1 MLTISRH
8 KPGMSSATDP
18 CPPSAVSHGVG
29 FAGLAGLALWAVVAR
44 HYGMNGPNAG
54 FAAVIACGLPMILW
68 SLLVDKV
75 HRNPSTGIDWQA
87 PPRPLRAVLDVSLVK
102 IAGLWATWLA
112 IAIFYCLARWYWSG
126 NYHYSMNLFMDA
138 APWLVLFSVPY
149 VVWLDRRLVEPCDAT
164 HAFGQWVIGG
174 AAGAPDMAQVANHA
188 RAWAVKGFFLAFM
201 LSIVPGNFASVV
213 DWRLD
218 HAFANPVNLAAF
230 LIAVMFMIDV
240 CMATVGYLLTCKPLD
255 SHIRSANPLLTG
267 WVAALICY
275 PPFVL
280 MGSGGPLD
288 YHAGGAEWDVW
299 TQGHTTLQWILGSWL
314 VLLTAIYAWATVVF
328 GIRFSNLTHRGI
340 LTHGPY
346 RWTRHPAY
354 LSKNL
359 FWWFSALPF
368 LTVSGSLT
376 DMVRNCA
383 MLAATNAVYY
393 WRARTEEAHLST
405 DPAYRDY
412 SQWMERNAPVPRLF
426 AWATGRRRKVQ
437 PSLTPAE

>member
-1 MLTISRH
+1 M
-8 KPGMSSATDP
+8 
-18 CPPSAVSHGVG
+18 
-29 FAGLAGLALWAVVAR
+29 VAR

-75 HRNPSTGIDWQA
+75 HRNASTGIDWQA
-87 PPRPLRAVLDVSLVK
+87 PPRPWRAVLDISLVK

-138 APWLVLFSVPY
+138 APWLVLFSIPY
-149 VVWLDRRLVEPCDAT
+149 VLWLDRRLVETRDAT
-164 HAFGQWVIGG
+164 YAFGQWVIGG
-174 AAGAPDMAQVANHA
+174 VAGAPDMAQVANHA
-188 RAWAVKGFFLAFM
+188 RAWTVKGFFLAFM

-213 DWRLD
+213 DWQLD

-255 SHIRSANPLLTG
+255 SHIRSANPALTG

-288 YHAGGAEWDVW
+288 YHAGGAEWDIW
-299 TQGHTTLQWILGSWL
+299 TQGHTTLQWLLGGWL

-405 DPAYRDY
+405 DPAYRAY
-412 SQWMERNAPVPRLF
+412 SEWMERNAPVPRFF
-426 AWATGRRRKVQ
+426 AWATGRRRKDQ
-437 PSLTPAE
+437 PVLTPAE

>member
-1 MLTISRH
+1 MIN
-8 KPGMSSATDP
+8 PADP
-18 CPPSAVSHGVG
+18 CPRSAVSHGVG
-29 FAGLAGLALWAVVAR
+29 LAGLVGLGLWALVAR

-54 FAAVIACGLPMILW
+54 FAAVIACGLPMVLW

-75 HRNPSTGIDWQA
+75 HRNASTGMDWEGQ
-87 PPRPLRAVLDVSLVK
+87 PRPWRAILDISLVK

-112 IAIFYCLARWYWSG
+112 IAIFYCVARWYWSG
-126 NYHYSMNLFMDA
+126 NYHYSMNLFIDA
-138 APWLVLFSVPY
+138 APWLLLCSFPY
-149 VVWLDRRLVEPCDAT
+149 VAWVDRRLIEPKDAT
-164 HAFGQWVIGG
+164 YAFGQWVIGG
-174 AAGAPDMAQVANHA
+174 AAGKPDMGQVANHA

-218 HAFANPVNLAAF
+218 HALANPVNLAAF

-240 CMATVGYLLTCKPLD
+240 CMATVGYLLTMKVLD
-255 SHIRSANPLLTG
+255 SHIRTANPFLAG

-280 MGSGGPLD
+280 MGGGGPLD

-299 TQGHTTLQWILGSWL
+299 TQGHIGLQWLLGGWL
-314 VLLTAIYAWATVVF
+314 VLLTALYAWATVVF

-359 FWWFSALPF
+359 FWWFSSLPF
-368 LTVSGSLT
+368 LTLSGSLT

-383 MLAATNAVYY
+383 MLAITNAVYY
-393 WRARTEEAHLST
+393 WRAKTEEKHLSA
-405 DPAYRDY
+405 DPDYRAYNE
-412 SQWMERNAPVPRLF
+412 WMDRNGPVPRLF
-426 AWATGRRRKVQ
+426 GWISGRKRPALQ
-437 PSLTPAE
+437 PAE

>member
-1 MLTISRH
+1 MTA
-8 KPGMSSATDP
+8 PADP
-18 CPPSAVSHGVG
+18 CPRSAVSHGVG
-29 FAGLAGLALWAVVAR
+29 LAGLAGLGLWALVAR
-44 HYGMNGPNAG
+44 HFGMNGPNAG
-54 FAAVIACGLPMILW
+54 FTAVIACGLPMVLW

-75 HRNPSTGIDWQA
+75 HRNASTGIDWQA
-87 PPRPLRAVLDVSLVK
+87 PPRAWRAILDISLVK

-126 NYHYSMNLFMDA
+126 NYRYSMDLFMGA
-138 APWLVLFSVPY
+138 APWLLAFSLPY
-149 VVWLDRRLVEPCDAT
+149 VAWLDRRLTEPKDAT
-164 HAFGQWVIGG
+164 YAFGQWVIGG
-174 AAGAPDMAQVANHA
+174 AAGKPDMGQVANHA

-240 CMATVGYLLTCKPLD
+240 CMATVGYLLTMKPLD
-255 SHIRSANPLLTG
+255 SHIRSANPSLAG
-267 WVAALICY
+267 WLAALICY

-280 MGSGGPLD
+280 MGGGGPLD

-299 TQGHTTLQWILGSWL
+299 TQGHSAVQWLLGGWL
-314 VLLTAIYAWATVVF
+314 VLLTALYAWATVVF

-368 LTVSGSLT
+368 LTLSGSLT

-383 MLAATNAVYY
+383 MLAVTNAVYY
-393 WRARTEEAHLST
+393 WRAKTEEAHLST
-405 DPAYRDY
+405 DPDYRAY
-412 SQWMERNAPVPRLF
+412 SEWMERNGAVPRFF
-426 AWATGRRRKVQ
+426 AWVTGRGRATATVV
-437 PSLTPAE
+437 PAE

>member
-1 MLTISRH
+1 MIN
-8 KPGMSSATDP
+8 PPDP
-18 CPPSAVSHGVG
+18 CPRSAVSHGVG
-29 FAGLAGLALWAVVAR
+29 LAGLVGLGLWALVAR

-54 FAAVIACGLPMILW
+54 FTAVIACGLPMVLW

-75 HRNPSTGIDWQA
+75 HRNASTGMDWEGQ
-87 PPRPLRAVLDVSLVK
+87 PRPWRAILDISLVK

-112 IAIFYCLARWYWSG
+112 IAIFYCVARWYWSG
-126 NYHYSMNLFMDA
+126 NYHYSMNLFIDA
-138 APWLVLFSVPY
+138 APWLLLCSFPY
-149 VVWLDRRLVEPCDAT
+149 VAWVDRRLIEPKDAT
-164 HAFGQWVIGG
+164 YAFGQWVIGG
-174 AAGAPDMAQVANHA
+174 AAGKPDMGQVANHA

-218 HAFANPVNLAAF
+218 HALANPVNLAAF

-240 CMATVGYLLTCKPLD
+240 CMATVGYLLTMKVLD
-255 SHIRSANPLLTG
+255 SHIRTANPFLAG

-280 MGSGGPLD
+280 MGGGGPLD

-299 TQGHTTLQWILGSWL
+299 TQGHIGLQWLLGGWL
-314 VLLTAIYAWATVVF
+314 VLLTALYAWATVVF

-359 FWWFSALPF
+359 FWWFSSLPF
-368 LTVSGSLT
+368 LTLSGSLT

-383 MLAATNAVYY
+383 MLAITNAVYY
-393 WRARTEEAHLST
+393 WRAKTEEKHLSA
-405 DPAYRDY
+405 DPDYRAY
-412 SQWMERNAPVPRLF
+412 SEWMDRNGPVPRLF
-426 AWATGRRRKVQ
+426 GWISGRKRPALQ
-437 PSLTPAE
+437 PAE

>member
-1 MLTISRH
+1 
-8 KPGMSSATDP
+8 MSNPADP
-18 CPPSAVSHGVG
+18 CPRSAVSHGVG
-29 FAGLAGLALWAVVAR
+29 LAGLVGLGLWALVAR

-54 FAAVIACGLPMILW
+54 FTAVIACGLPMVLW

-75 HRNPSTGIDWQA
+75 HRNASTGMDWEG
-87 PPRPLRAVLDVSLVK
+87 PPRPWRAILDISLVK

-112 IAIFYCLARWYWSG
+112 IAIFYCVARWYWSG

-138 APWLVLFSVPY
+138 APWLLLCSFPY
-149 VVWLDRRLVEPCDAT
+149 VAWVDRRLAEPKDAT
-164 HAFGQWVIGG
+164 YAFGQWVIGG
-174 AAGAPDMAQVANHA
+174 AAGKPDMGQVANHA

-218 HAFANPVNLAAF
+218 HALANPVNLAAF

-240 CMATVGYLLTCKPLD
+240 CMATVGYLLTMKVLD
-255 SHIRSANPLLTG
+255 SHIRTANPFLAG

-280 MGSGGPLD
+280 MGGGGPLD

-299 TQGHTTLQWILGSWL
+299 TQGHIGLQWLLGGWL
-314 VLLTAIYAWATVVF
+314 VLLTALYAWATVVF

-359 FWWFSALPF
+359 FWWFSSLPF
-368 LTVSGSLT
+368 LTLSGSLT

-383 MLAATNAVYY
+383 MLAITNAVYY
-393 WRARTEEAHLST
+393 WRAKTEEKHLSA
-405 DPAYRDY
+405 DPDYRAY
-412 SQWMERNAPVPRLF
+412 SEWMDRNGPVPRLF
-426 AWATGRRRKVQ
+426 GWISGRKRPALQ
-437 PSLTPAE
+437 PAE

>member
-1 MLTISRH
+1 MRKT
-8 KPGMSSATDP
+8 ADP
-18 CPPSAVSHGVG
+18 CPPSAVGNGVG
-29 FAGLAGLALWAVVAR
+29 LVGLLGLGVWTLVAR
-44 HYGMNGPNAG
+44 RYGMDGPYAG
-54 FAAVIACGLPMILW
+54 FASVVACGLPMVLW

-75 HRNPSTGIDWQA
+75 HRNASTGLDWRG
-87 PPRPLRAVLDVSLVK
+87 PPRPWREVFDISLVK

-112 IAIFYCLARWYWSG
+112 IAIFYCVARWYWSG
-126 NYHYSMNLFMDA
+126 NYRFSMDLFIAA
-138 APWLVLFSVPY
+138 APWLLAFSIPY
-149 VVWLDRRLVEPCDAT
+149 VLWIDRRLVDPKDASY
-164 HAFGQWVIGG
+164 AFGQWVIGG
-174 AAGAPDMAQVANHA
+174 AAGSPDREQVANHA
-188 RAWAVKGFFLAFM
+188 RAWTVKGFFLAFM

-213 DWRLD
+213 DWRID
-218 HAFANPVNLAAF
+218 HAFANPVNLTAF

-255 SHIRSANPLLTG
+255 SHIRSANPALAG

-280 MGSGGPLD
+280 MGAGGPLD
-288 YHAGGAEWDVW
+288 YHAGGAEWDMW
-299 TQGHTTLQWILGSWL
+299 TQGNTAIQWLLGGWL
-314 VLLTAIYAWATVVF
+314 VLLTAIYAWATVAF

-368 LTVSGSLT
+368 LTLSGGLT

-383 MLAATNAVYY
+383 MLAVTNAVYY

-405 DPAYRDY
+405 DPAYRAY
-412 SQWMERNAPVPRLF
+412 SEWMARNAPIPRLF
-426 AWATGRRRKVQ
+426 VWVTGRKPTGGQ
-437 PSLTPAE
+437 ELQPAE

>member
-1 MLTISRH
+1 MTA
-8 KPGMSSATDP
+8 SADP
-18 CPPSAVSHGVG
+18 CPRSAVSHGVG
-29 FAGLAGLALWAVVAR
+29 LAGLAGLGLWALVAR
-44 HYGMNGPNAG
+44 HFGMNGPNAG
-54 FAAVIACGLPMILW
+54 FTAVIACGLPMVLW

-75 HRNPSTGIDWQA
+75 HRNASTNIDWQA
-87 PPRPLRAVLDVSLVK
+87 PPRSWRAILDISLVK

-126 NYHYSMNLFMDA
+126 NYRYSMDLFMGA
-138 APWLVLFSVPY
+138 APWLLAFSLPY
-149 VVWLDRRLVEPCDAT
+149 VAWLDRRLTEPKDAT
-164 HAFGQWVIGG
+164 YAFGQWVIGG
-174 AAGAPDMAQVANHA
+174 AAGKPDMGQVANHA

-218 HAFANPVNLAAF
+218 HALANPVNLAAF

-240 CMATVGYLLTCKPLD
+240 CMATVGYLLTMKPLD
-255 SHIRSANPLLTG
+255 SHIRSANPSLAG
-267 WVAALICY
+267 WLAALICY

-280 MGSGGPLD
+280 MGGGGPLD
-288 YHAGGAEWDVW
+288 YHAGGAEWDIW
-299 TQGHTTLQWILGSWL
+299 TQGHSALQWLLGGWL
-314 VLLTAIYAWATVVF
+314 VLLTALYAWATVVF

-383 MLAATNAVYY
+383 MLAVTNAVYY
-393 WRARTEEAHLST
+393 WRAKTEEAHLST
-405 DPAYRDY
+405 DPKYRAY
-412 SQWMERNAPVPRLF
+412 SQWMERNGPVPRFF
-426 AWATGRRRKVQ
+426 AWVTGRGRATAAVV
-437 PSLTPAE
+437 PAE

>member
-1 MLTISRH
+1 
-8 KPGMSSATDP
+8 
-18 CPPSAVSHGVG
+18 
-29 FAGLAGLALWAVVAR
+29 
-44 HYGMNGPNAG
+44 MNGPNAG

-240 CMATVGYLLTCKPLD
+240 CMATVGYLLTMKPLD

-299 TQGHTTLQWILGSWL
+299 TQGHTTLQWILGGWL

-405 DPAYRDY
+405 DPAYRAY
-412 SQWMERNAPVPRLF
+412 SEWMERNALVPRFF
-426 AWATGRRRKVQ
+426 AWAMGSRRKGQ
-437 PSLTPAE
+437 TALTPAE

>member
-1 MLTISRH
+1 
-8 KPGMSSATDP
+8 
-18 CPPSAVSHGVG
+18 
-29 FAGLAGLALWAVVAR
+29 
-44 HYGMNGPNAG
+44 MNGPNAG

-87 PPRPLRAVLDVSLVK
+87 PPRPWRAVLDISLVK

-126 NYHYSMNLFMDA
+126 NYHYSMNLFMGA

-149 VVWLDRRLVEPCDAT
+149 VVWLDRRLVEPRDAT
-164 HAFGQWVIGG
+164 HAFGQWIIGG
-174 AAGAPDMAQVANHA
+174 AAGAADMAQVANHA

-405 DPAYRDY
+405 DPAYRAY
-412 SQWMERNAPVPRLF
+412 SEWMERNAPVPRLF
-426 AWATGRRRKVQ
+426 AWATGRRRKTQ
-437 PSLTPAE
+437 TALTPAE

>member
-1 MLTISRH
+1 MRS
-8 KPGMSSATDP
+8 PADSP
-18 CPPSAVSHGVG
+18 PPSAVSNGVG
-29 FAGLAGLALWAVVAR
+29 IAGLIGLGLWALVAR

-54 FAAVIACGLPMILW
+54 FTAIVACGLPMVLW
-68 SLLVDKV
+68 SLFVDRT
-75 HRNPSTGIDWQA
+75 HRNPSTGIDWSA
-87 PPRPLRAVLDVSLVK
+87 PPRPVRTVIDVSLVK
-102 IAGLWATWLA
+102 IVALWATWAA

-126 NYHYSMNLFMDA
+126 NYRYSMDLLLAA
-138 APWLVLFSVPY
+138 APWLLILSIPY
-149 VVWLDRRLVEPCDAT
+149 ILWLDRRLADPKDAT
-164 HAFGQWVIGG
+164 YAFGQWLIGG
-174 AAGAPDMAQVANHA
+174 AAGIADRGRVADHA

-213 DWRLD
+213 DWRIEG
-218 HAFANPVNLAAF
+218 AFANPVKLAAF

-240 CMATVGYLLTCKPLD
+240 CMATVGYLLTMKPLD
-255 SHIRSANPLLTG
+255 SHIRSANPTLAG
-267 WVAALICY
+267 WTAALICY
-275 PPFVL
+275 PPFVM

-299 TQGHTTLQWILGSWL
+299 TQGHTALQWLLGLWL
-314 VLLTAIYAWATVVF
+314 VLLTAIYAWATVAF

-354 LSKNL
+354 VSKNL

-383 MLAATNAVYY
+383 MLAVTNAVYY
-393 WRARTEEAHLST
+393 WRAKTEEAHLST
-405 DPAYRDY
+405 DPAYRAY
-412 SQWMERNAPVPRLF
+412 SDWAERNAPVTRFFSWL
-426 AWATGRRRKVQ
+426 TGRGRPAQ
-437 PSLTPAE
+437 LQPAE

>member
-1 MLTISRH
+1 M
-8 KPGMSSATDP
+8 PPAADP

-29 FAGLAGLALWAVVAR
+29 LVGLAGLALWAMVAR

-54 FAAVIACGLPMILW
+54 FAAVVACGLPMVLW

-75 HRNPSTGIDWQA
+75 HRNASTGIDWQA
-87 PPRPLRAVLDVSLVK
+87 SPRRLRAVLDISLVK
-102 IAGLWATWLA
+102 VAGLWATWLA
-112 IAIFYCLARWYWSG
+112 IAIFYCLARWYWNG
-126 NYHYSMNLFMDA
+126 NYRYSMDLFMDA
-138 APWLVLFSVPY
+138 APWLLLFSFPY
-149 VVWLDRRLVEPCDAT
+149 VAWLDRRLVEPRDAT
-164 HAFGQWVIGG
+164 YAFGQWVIGG
-174 AAGAPDMAQVANHA
+174 AAGKPDMAQVANHA

-201 LSIVPGNFASVV
+201 LSIVPGNFASIV

-218 HAFANPVNLAAF
+218 HAFANPVSLAAF

-255 SHIRSANPLLTG
+255 SHIRSANPLLAG

-280 MGSGGPLD
+280 MGGGGPLD

-299 TQGHTTLQWILGSWL
+299 TQGHRALQWLLGGWL

-346 RWTRHPAY
+346 RWSRHPAY

-383 MLAATNAVYY
+383 MLAITNAVYY

-405 DPAYRDY
+405 DSAYRAY
-412 SQWMERNAPVPRLF
+412 SDWMERNAPVPRLF
-426 AWATGRRRKVQ
+426 AWMTGRGRKAE
-437 PSLTPAE
+437 PALNPAE